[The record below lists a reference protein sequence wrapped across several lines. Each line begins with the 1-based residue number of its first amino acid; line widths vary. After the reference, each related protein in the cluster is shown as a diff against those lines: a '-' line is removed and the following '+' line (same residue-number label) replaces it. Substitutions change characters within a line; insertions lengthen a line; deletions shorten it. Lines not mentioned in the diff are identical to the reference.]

1 MRYLGLYVL
10 VMGVVTFFVYGAD
23 KRKAVRGQWRIPESV
38 LLAFALAGG
47 SIGALLAMRFFHH
60 KTRKPKFSVGVP
72 IILVLQIV
80 LCALIF
86 YLIYTG

>member
-10 VMGVVTFFVYGAD
+10 VMGAVTFFVYGAD
-23 KRKAVRGQWRIPESV
+23 KKKAARGQWRIPESM
-38 LLAFALAGG
+38 LLALALAGG
-47 SIGALLAMRFFHH
+47 SIGALLAMRVFHH